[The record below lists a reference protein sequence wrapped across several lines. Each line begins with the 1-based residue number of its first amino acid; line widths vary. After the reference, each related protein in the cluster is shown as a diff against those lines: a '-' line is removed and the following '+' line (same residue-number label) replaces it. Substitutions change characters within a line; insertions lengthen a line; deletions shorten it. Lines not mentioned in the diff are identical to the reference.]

1 MLIYKKNIIKDLKII
16 RILIVKR
23 FKKLEEIKKILN
35 HLNIKNE
42 KGGRPA
48 IFNIIIRMIILKLLL
63 LFIKLKLNL

>member
-1 MLIYKKNIIKDLKII
+1 MLVYKKNIMKDLKIMS
-16 RILIVKR
+16 ILIKKR

-35 HLNIKNE
+35 HLNRKKE

-48 IFNIIIRMIILKLLL
+48 IFNIIIRVIILKFLL

>member
-16 RILIVKR
+16 SILIVKR

-35 HLNIKNE
+35 HLNRKNE

>member
-1 MLIYKKNIIKDLKII
+1 MLVYKKNIMKDLKIMS
-16 RILIVKR
+16 ILIIKR

-35 HLNIKNE
+35 HLNRKKE

-48 IFNIIIRMIILKLLL
+48 IFNIIIRVIILKFLL